1 MRAMKLMRAG
11 SNNLYLDSEN
21 RVWLGVCSGLANW
34 LDIPAAVVR
43 IIFIL
48 CALAWPPMLIGYV
61 ILYFCLDKD
70 FTPDKMRDYFSNTPT
85 AEHFRKLNYRKPIYK
100 NERDKRI
107 AGVCAGIADYLE
119 VSHFAVRV
127 VTVLSLFVFG
137 PFTFW
142 AYVICWFVFD
152 PDPYMDDGEKYERK
166 MRRRERRA
174 ERRRARYERR
184 QARRH
189 SRKMRKSY
197 RNKEFNPDMESF
209 EEDIADVVDDVNQ
222 ELKDEIDEAIN
233 GFKEASTRGKSK
245 SGAAPSMSRAECTK
259 LYASLE
265 MRLREIEA
273 FMTSKKFRLHCEIN
287 RI

>member
-1 MRAMKLMRAG
+1 M
-11 SNNLYLDSEN
+11 YLDSEN

-34 LDIPAAVVR
+34 LDIPAAIVR
-43 IIFIL
+43 IIFVL
-48 CALAWPPMLIGYV
+48 CVLAWPPMLIGYV

-70 FTPDKMRDYFSNTPT
+70 FTPDKMRDYFSNAPT

-119 VSHFAVRV
+119 VSHFAVRI

-142 AYVICWFVFD
+142 AYVICWVVFD
-152 PDPYMDDGEKYERK
+152 PDPYMDDTEKYDRI

-174 ERRRARYERR
+174 ERRRERH
-184 QARRH
+184 ARRRA
-189 SRKMRKSY
+189 RKLRKSY
-197 RNKEFNPDMESF
+197 RNKEFDPDLSSVEQDV
-209 EEDIADVVDDVNQ
+209 EDTIREAADG
-222 ELKDEIDEAIN
+222 LDEAIN
-233 GFKEASTRGKSK
+233 SFRKK
-245 SGAAPSMSRAECTK
+245 SGRSEAKSNLNREQTTA
-259 LYASLE
+259 LYADLE